1 MTRRV
6 RIVLLLAPLVGC
18 FDPSRNQPSATTDAS
33 TTDASTTDAS
43 TTDAST
49 SSDDTTDGG
58 CSPGVFGEVAWD
70 GACFQ

>member
-33 TTDASTTDAS
+33 TTDAST
-43 TTDAST
+43 